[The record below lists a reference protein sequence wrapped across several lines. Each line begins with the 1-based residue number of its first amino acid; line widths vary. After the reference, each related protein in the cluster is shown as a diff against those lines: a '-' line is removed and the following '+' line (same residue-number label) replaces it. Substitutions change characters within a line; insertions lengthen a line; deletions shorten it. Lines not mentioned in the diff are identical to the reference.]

1 MSNAE
6 ITVIGNITADPE
18 MKFTPNGNAR
28 LSFSVASNRRYQ
40 ANGEWQ
46 EETSFFNVCAWRYTA
61 ENAAN
66 VLEKG
71 MPVVVK
77 GRLEQRSW
85 EDTEGQKR
93 STVEIVADHIAVSC
107 NGIETMT
114 RRRGNGQ
121 GGSAPQGRSNQAPQ
135 RRATVPASDPFDDF

>member
-1 MSNAE
+1 MSEAT
-6 ITVIGNITADPE
+6 ITISGNLTTDPVIRYTA
-18 MKFTPNGNAR
+18 GGRAS
-28 LSFSVASNRRYQ
+28 LAGGVAVNRRWQ
-40 ANGEWQ
+40 TNGEWQ

-85 EDTEGQKR
+85 EDSEGQKR